1 MILFILLFLTTIYF
15 QLGALILSQIILL
28 LIVFLCSNIL
38 IGINSFNIE
47 FKVIR
52 ILSICTIV
60 FILWNNSIETS
71 IHSLILFPLSISK
84 ITFQEDL
91 YKSPYFIE
99 PSSIEKELYLWD
111 QYKINEFLTDLKD
124 NYIVTMEFL
133 PFKDEIDAPY
143 LILFK
148 PFLVNEHSSST
159 TIKKF
164 INESLDLMV
173 DKFYL
178 DDNIIQPYNN
188 QFGPIVKLTLNKV
201 HF

>member
-1 MILFILLFLTTIYF
+1 
-15 QLGALILSQIILL
+15 
-28 LIVFLCSNIL
+28 
-38 IGINSFNIE
+38 
-47 FKVIR
+47 
-52 ILSICTIV
+52 
-60 FILWNNSIETS
+60 
-71 IHSLILFPLSISK
+71 
-84 ITFQEDL
+84 
-91 YKSPYFIE
+91 
-99 PSSIEKELYLWD
+99 
-111 QYKINEFLTDLKD
+111 
-124 NYIVTMEFL
+124 MEFL